1 MALRERFLEF
11 DLEAVGDRLRVLGG
25 DGEAPAHQGR
35 TSSCS
40 RYHSTVRC
48 SPVRRLTAGAQP
60 VSARSLVESRYWS
73 RISPAGSPGPYSGA
87 TSPPPTSAARSTTSR
102 TECGWCRRPL

>member
-1 MALRERFLEF
+1 MALRERFLQF

-40 RYHSTVRC
+40 RYQSTVRVR
-48 SPVRRLTAGAQP
+48 PVRRSTAGAQP
-60 VSARSLVESRYWS
+60 VSSRSLVESGAWR
-73 RISPAGSPGPYSGA
+73 RIPPAGSPGPYSGS
-87 TSPPPTSAARSTTSR
+87 TSPPPTAAVRSTTSR
-102 TECGWCRRPL
+102 TEWGRSP